1 MIAIG
6 DIHGNF
12 DKLLRN
18 IIRYDLHDE
27 ILIQIGDFGIGFD
40 PIMVELIKLVNIDLE
55 LEKRNCKLYIIR
67 GNHDNPSFWEK
78 NRITDLKYITFIEDY
93 SILDIEGK
101 NVLFIGGGISID
113 RKKRKRDVSYWY
125 HENIKPNLEFMKS
138 LKNNS
143 IDVLITHTPITKI
156 FQYKLTTDLEYYT
169 SKDSFLIED
178 LKEEQDLLNEYNN
191 ILLSTQ
197 KDSLKY
203 WVSGHLHIDALQIIN
218 DIKYKVVNIDDF
230 YEIKF

>member
-1 MIAIG
+1 MG

-12 DKLLRN
+12 DNLLRN
-18 IIRYDLHDE
+18 IIHYDLHDE

-113 RKKRKRDVSYWY
+113 RKKRKLGVSYWY

-138 LKNNS
+138 LKENS
-143 IDVLITHTPITKI
+143 IDILITHTPITKI

-169 SKDSFLIED
+169 SKDSFLVED

-191 ILLSTQ
+191 ILLATQ
-197 KDSLKY
+197 KGSLKY
-203 WVSGHLHIDALQIIN
+203 WVAGHLHIDALQIIN
-218 DIKYKVVNIDDF
+218 DIKYKVVDIDDF
-230 YEIKF
+230 YEIKI

>member
-1 MIAIG
+1 MITIG

-18 IIRYDLHDE
+18 IIHYDLHDE

-101 NVLFIGGGISID
+101 NVLFIGGGICID
-113 RKKRKRDVSYWY
+113 RKKRKRDVSYCFFY
-125 HENIKPNLEFMKS
+125 FIKSNLEFM
-138 LKNNS
+138 
-143 IDVLITHTPITKI
+143 I
-156 FQYKLTTDLEYYT
+156 
-169 SKDSFLIED
+169 
-178 LKEEQDLLNEYNN
+178 
-191 ILLSTQ
+191 
-197 KDSLKY
+197 
-203 WVSGHLHIDALQIIN
+203 
-218 DIKYKVVNIDDF
+218 
-230 YEIKF
+230 